1 MLRAELYRAFWNRS
15 FLLALVLGILLL
27 GYGLFEYSEGTDIP
41 GANPFLCSAYDAV
54 IWAQAGPVVLLVPLL
69 AVLPFA
75 DSYALDRTQGY
86 LRHVL
91 VHSSYRRYFF
101 AKFVANL
108 LAGGLAVA
116 LPLLLLFAC
125 TNLIYLWGLLPIDQA
140 RIGGAYLH
148 GPLGSLYRIAPDLYI
163 LFRVGVGF
171 IFGATYATLGL
182 AISSFVNNRY
192 IVLATPFLLYH
203 IANFVLAVLGLE
215 RWSPPVTFI
224 PDAVK
229 TTSWPTVFGELGGIF
244 VVSVLCLLVLARK
257 DRVYA

>member
-41 GANPFLCSAYDAV
+41 GANPFLCNAYDAV
-54 IWAQAGPVVLLVPLL
+54 IWAQAGPVALFVPLL

-75 DSYALDRTQGY
+75 DSYALDRTGGY

-91 VHSSYRRYFF
+91 VRSSYRRYLF

-116 LPLLLLFAC
+116 LSLILLFAC
-125 TNLIYLWGLLPIDQA
+125 TNLIYPRGLLPIDQA
-140 RIGGAYLH
+140 RIGGAYPH
-148 GPLGSLYRIAPDLYI
+148 GPLGPLYRTAPDLYI
-163 LFRVGVGF
+163 LFLVGVGF

-182 AISSFVNNRY
+182 AFSSFVNNRY
-192 IVLATPFLLYH
+192 VVLATPFLLYH
-203 IANFVLAVLGLE
+203 IANFVLAVLRLE
-215 RWSPPVTFI
+215 EWTPPATFI

-229 TTSWPTVFGELGGIF
+229 TTSWLTVFGELGGIF
-244 VVSVLCLLVLARK
+244 VVSVVCLLVLARK

>member
-1 MLRAELYRAFWNRS
+1 MLREELYRACWNWS
-15 FLLALVLGILLL
+15 FMLALALGTLSS
-27 GYGLFEYSEGTDIP
+27 GYGLSEYCFPKNIP
-41 GANPFLCSAYDAV
+41 GTHPFNCNAYDAV
-54 IWAQAGPVVLLVPLL
+54 IFAQKGPNGVIALLVPLL

-91 VHSSYRRYFF
+91 VRSSYRRYFF

-116 LPLLLLFAC
+116 LPLLLLFGY
-125 TNLIYLWGLLPIDQA
+125 TNLVYPRGLLPIEES
-140 RIGGAYLH
+140 RVTIGGYPY

-182 AISSFVNNRY
+182 DISSFVNNRY

-203 IANFVLAVLGLE
+203 VANFVLAVLGLE
-215 RWSPPVTFI
+215 RWSPPATFI

-229 TTSWPTVFGELGGIF
+229 TTSWLTVFGELGGDF
-244 VVSVLCLLVLARK
+244 RSECPLSSGAGEER
-257 DRVYA
+257 